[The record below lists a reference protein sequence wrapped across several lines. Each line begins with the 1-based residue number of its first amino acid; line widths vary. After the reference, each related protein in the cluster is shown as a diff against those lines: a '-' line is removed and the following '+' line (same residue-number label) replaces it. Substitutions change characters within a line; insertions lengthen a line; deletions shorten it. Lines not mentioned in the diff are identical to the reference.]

1 MPPENARQRGADELS
16 PDRTCRFGI
25 GKPPFFVEPPKA
37 HNGRAGGN
45 TAERPPAISLRSH
58 IARMASLNPWTEG
71 AAGNVSRTLSSGGA
85 LRLTTSTDIS
95 LHKLRTAAARRLSA
109 ADVKPK
115 PPATVERSVSAYWWG
130 VSVVSHFPEHCL
142 AKKGSYIAAPGIFKT
157 CSKIHRHYHA
167 NFDSL
172 RYIPLSR

>member
-1 MPPENARQRGADELS
+1 MPPRNARQRGADELS

-25 GKPPFFVEPPKA
+25 GKPPFLVESPEA

-45 TAERPPAISLRSH
+45 TAERPPVTSLRSH
-58 IARMASLNPWTEG
+58 ITRIASLNPWTEG
-71 AAGNVSRTLSSGGA
+71 AAGNFPRTLSSGGA
-85 LRLTTSTDIS
+85 LRLTTNTDIS
-95 LHKLRTAAARRLSA
+95 LHKLPTAAARRLSA

-115 PPATVERSVSAYWWG
+115 PPAAVERSVSAYWWG
-130 VSVVSHFPEHCL
+130 VNVSRFPEQHCL
-142 AKKGSYIAAPGIFKT
+142 AKKGSYIAAPGISKT
-157 CSKIHRHYHA
+157 CSRIHRHYHA